1 MSAMQLAAAMQS
13 CLLVMCCQA
22 RGGFDG
28 FYTYFASD
36 GFVFGSSRANWPSM
50 VDFANKNGMLSS
62 LSVGPGMFFD
72 SNEYCAPIDCSCC
85 QVILMGAFD
94 LGISATLKKERTGII
109 IENHGMQQQ
118 HYLLHLFQSRA
129 GMNGMRV
136 LRLKTACAFTA
147 WRPCPQ
153 KRPLFV
159 HFSHNS
165 EIHLSSVLPG
175 QRFLQTRNPN
185 GRT

>member
-1 MSAMQLAAAMQS
+1 MSLS
-13 CLLVMCCQA
+13 NGQA

-36 GFVFGSSRANWPSM
+36 GFVFGSSRANWPYM

-62 LSVGPGMFFD
+62 LSVGPGTFFFKKKK
-72 SNEYCAPIDCSCC
+72 NFFFQSCY

-94 LGISATLKKERTGII
+94 HGISATLKKERTEVI

-147 WRPCPQ
+147 SRPYPQ
-153 KRPLFV
+153 KRAHFA
-159 HFSHNS
+159 HFSHNP

-175 QRFLQTRNPN
+175 QQ
-185 GRT
+185 